1 MAGKQK
7 QDAQSENEAEYV
19 TIINKKGYIV
29 SMTMEEAEKR
39 KLIRKTTPLETASG
53 EKFDIK

>member
-39 KLIRKTTPLETASG
+39 N
-53 EKFDIK
+53 